1 MRQIRAEYPNN
12 LLYKYYF
19 LYHFNEK
26 STKSEPPLP
35 PYTVLHDKD
44 VHTCLFKKVVTITKI
59 CERFTLYKHAN
70 RLEQIYLVNYWR
82 CPVSWLSRVL
92 KQVIERRHH
101 WFLYHMQ
108 SSVRSYLDMSLFI
121 INTNCV
127 NVGIIFLE
135 CNLAHAL
142 YLHQTCKRGN
152 GEKPRPA
159 CSILQLHKLSQNLHV
174 LILCLKFKTLVPS
187 TPVCM
192 LWRNIQDVLDPCVLY
207 AITETGF

>member
-1 MRQIRAEYPNN
+1 MLIQKSGDNYKN
-12 LLYKYYF
+12 LR
-19 LYHFNEK
+19 
-26 STKSEPPLP
+26 
-35 PYTVLHDKD
+35 
-44 VHTCLFKKVVTITKI
+44 
-59 CERFTLYKHAN
+59 RFTLYKHAN